1 MMRTQT
7 KKYLCVVTS
16 LMLAVLLIACGT
28 APGVLPRQQASAFL
42 MANQKDIDTING
54 VLNNANALLNN
65 VSLDNQSQ
73 IQSVQSSLSN
83 LRSQLAPVLKADT
96 TNYNSNVAVK
106 QYLQV
111 KQRCAED
118 LDNVLAELSD
128 ILTYESSLM
137 NAFDPLTSMKTSGSE
152 SIDQI
157 YDILGKAFS
166 DVNTRLKAIKPPSF
180 LKYMHEGLTQG
191 LNDYLGALQF
201 VLVSSSIEDPLRL
214 NSGQYYMNVIE
225 RKLDSLMSEADKSF
239 TRRQQKIEDDLKNI
253 QTELTGMQTWIN
265 DNKDALARNAVP
277 KTGLLELSASL
288 VESTS
293 KKQVHVTCDSV
304 TEIIPANYR
313 SLDNIAFLSAWSDN
327 GNSDVIISCEIPG
340 FTQKYEQKVSLTRA
354 ETQIK
359 IHPPI
364 LEGVAST
371 LNSSKDAQIKIKVT
385 EADTGKVQLEESRNV
400 KIYSR
405 FDMQWENEDGT
416 PNYENI
422 LAWVTPEAPEVKSLL
437 RAAADSISDISNGKI
452 TYIGGYQSV
461 SGYNDQD
468 VPLYQAAAVMNAL
481 ATQMNVKYVATP
493 FSSSS
498 NRMQRVSTPAE
509 VINSQSGLCIE
520 TAVTVAS
527 ALQATN
533 MHVMLIILPTHA
545 QVALETWKGSG
556 EYYIIETTAL
566 GSAKSGKYSS
576 VLAYYSKEEWAQ
588 YIEEDKAVLIDCDL
602 AQTLGIRSID

>member
-1 MMRTQT
+1 MNRTQT
-7 KKYLCVVTS
+7 KRYLTVIVS
-16 LMLAVLLIACGT
+16 LMLAVLLIACGP

-42 MANQKDIDTING
+42 MASQKDIDSINS
-54 VLNNANALLNN
+54 VLNSADSLLTG
-65 VSLDNQSQ
+65 VSLDNQAQ
-73 IQSVQSSLSN
+73 IQSAQSSLSG

-96 TNYNSNVAVK
+96 TNYNGNVAVK
-106 QYLQV
+106 QYLHV

-118 LDNVLAELSD
+118 LDNVLSELSD
-128 ILTYESSLM
+128 ILTYESSLV
-137 NAFDPLTSMKTSGSE
+137 NAFDPLNSMKTSGSE
-152 SIDQI
+152 SIEQI

-201 VLVSSSIEDPLRL
+201 VLASSSIEDPLRL

-225 RKLDSLMSEADKSF
+225 RKLDSLMGEADKSF
-239 TRRQQKIEDDLKNI
+239 ARRQQKIEDDLKNI
-253 QTELTGMQTWIN
+253 KTELDGMQSFLS
-265 DNKDALARNAVP
+265 DNKDAIARNSLP
-277 KTGLLELSASL
+277 KTGLLDMTASL
-288 VESTS
+288 VENTS
-293 KKQVHVTCDSV
+293 KKQVHVTCDTVS
-304 TEIIPANYR
+304 EIIPANYR
-313 SLDNIAFLSAWSDN
+313 SLDNIAFISAWSDN
-327 GNSDVIISCEIPG
+327 GGTDVIVSCEIPG

-364 LEGVAST
+364 LEGVANT
-371 LNSSKDAQIKIKVT
+371 LNSNKDAQINIKVT

-405 FDMQWENEDGT
+405 FDMQWETQDGT

-422 LAWVTPEAPEVKSLL
+422 LAWVTPEASEVKSLL
-437 RAAADSISDISNGKI
+437 RAAADSIDDITDGKI
-452 TYIGGYQSV
+452 TFIGGYQPV
-461 SGYNDQD
+461 TGYDDQD
-468 VPLYQAAAVMNAL
+468 VPVIQAAAVMNAL

-498 NRMQRVSTPAE
+498 NNMQRVSTPAE

-533 MHVMLIILPTHA
+533 MHAMLIILPTHA

-566 GSAKSGKYSS
+566 SSAKSAKFNNVVG
-576 VLAYYSKEEWAQ
+576 YYTKEEWAQ
-588 YIEEDKAVLIDCDL
+588 YIEEEKAVLIDCDL